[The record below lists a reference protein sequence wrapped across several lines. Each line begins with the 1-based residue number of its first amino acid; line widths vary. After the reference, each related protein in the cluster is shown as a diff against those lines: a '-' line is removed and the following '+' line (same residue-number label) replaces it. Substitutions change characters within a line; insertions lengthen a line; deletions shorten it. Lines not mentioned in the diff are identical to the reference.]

1 MRMREDVKT
10 LTGPDKAALLLMAVG
25 EENASRLFSMMEDEE
40 IRELSQHMATLGSAS
55 SDLIEHLLGLVLR
68 LGEQTDQAPS
78 AVE

>member
-40 IRELSQHMATLGSAS
+40 IRVGRSEDMKAVSDEISYQENLGS
-55 SDLIEHLLGLVLR
+55 
-68 LGEQTDQAPS
+68 
-78 AVE
+78 